1 MNKILKEIQKDNSP
15 KKDSNNIN
23 KLHTIKSNNQNYR
36 KIKLISKNNLPEL
49 KLSKIKYRNESETFN
64 IKSINYSNA
73 SCTNNITNM
82 SDIQNKKLSVL
93 NISKFSSN
101 MNKNDLIFPRIFN
114 PIKNFLYKQE
124 KNNNDSF
131 NLLDVQNSNC
141 NSNSNENRSI
151 DNNMRNH
158 RRLFMDKIQNTK
170 KKEIF
175 KKNLS
180 EIHRIQKPNNYSFSQ
195 KYKKTNKQTND
206 KFKLHFLL
214 KPISNKKNHLQIPLL
229 NNSSSTN
236 NINSEK
242 TINIP
247 KNIINNNN
255 NKQKLVQTNTNH
267 NININLNK
275 NLNIKSFYIKQLKQ
289 STSAKNVNSQNEFND
304 PDYITDRNNKNLNM
318 QINKFSPKSS
328 SNLLNQSPNQPS
340 NNIFN
345 LISKSISI
353 PQDILYKS
361 FLNFEESITSYYSEF
376 SPPIKSII
384 KGYAY
389 NTNKGNVRNYNED
402 TICVQKIN
410 SKIEQIFYFFGIFD
424 GHGGKGCSSYLKN
437 NLYKYIKEF
446 SQSSLEDA
454 IYKAENEFL
463 NNYALDKE
471 ENVKDV
477 SGSCGIMAIIKQ
489 NKLIIANIGDSRILL
504 FKNGKLFFETEDHKP
519 NSEKEKERIINSGG
533 QIYQST
539 PLFQI
544 NHKIHLPW
552 RVLPGRLSVSRTFG
566 DLLAKS
572 EKFGGK
578 SGVIIPSPDV
588 TEFDLD
594 ENFDFMV
601 IGCDGIFDVISN
613 EQIYEIWK
621 IILNEDRYKDFE
633 YEEIDINGLCGDFA
647 DAIIKSSLFK
657 NSYDNLSCIVIV
669 FNINRYGNDIN

>member
-1 MNKILKEIQKDNSP
+1 MNKISKEIQKDNSP

-23 KLHTIKSNNQNYR
+23 KLHTIKTNNQNYR

-114 PIKNFLYKQE
+114 PIKNFLYKKE
-124 KNNNDSF
+124 KSTIDSSYSINQNSISNNRNSNNNIR
-131 NLLDVQNSNC
+131 N
-141 NSNSNENRSI
+141 NECLN
-151 DNNMRNH
+151 
-158 RRLFMDKIQNTK
+158 MDKMKNK
-170 KKEIF
+170 RRKEII

-180 EIHRIQKPNNYSFSQ
+180 EIHRIQKPKNYSFSQ

-242 TINIP
+242 TIIIP
-247 KNIINNNN
+247 KNIINN

-267 NININLNK
+267 NINIKLNK

-289 STSAKNVNSQNEFND
+289 STSAKNVNSNE
-304 PDYITDRNNKNLNM
+304 PDYVTDRNNKNLNM
-318 QINKFSPKSS
+318 QINKISPKSS

-446 SQSSLEDA
+446 SPSSLEKA
-454 IYKAENEFL
+454 IYEAENEFL

-504 FKNGKLFFETEDHKP
+504 FKNGKIFFETEDHKP
-519 NSEKEKERIINSGG
+519 NSKKEKERIINSGG

-539 PLFQI
+539 PLLQI

-613 EQIYEIWK
+613 EQIYDIWK